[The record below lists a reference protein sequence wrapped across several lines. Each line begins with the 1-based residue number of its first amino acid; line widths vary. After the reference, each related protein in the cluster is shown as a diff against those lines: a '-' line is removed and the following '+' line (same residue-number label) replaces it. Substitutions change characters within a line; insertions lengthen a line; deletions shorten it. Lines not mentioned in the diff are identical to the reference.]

1 LLLNWAM
8 EPSSSR
14 FETSK
19 ISSCAKRFL
28 RPSARYG
35 LTCESGQVK
44 RSQLG
49 KFVGT
54 NVVEFAEEARES
66 YVPVVVKGCVAEDED
81 AVLWV
86 KEN

>member
-1 LLLNWAM
+1 M

-35 LTCESGQVK
+35 LTCGSGQVIGANWESFE
-44 RSQLG
+44 RG
-49 KFVGT
+49 EGWGT

-66 YVPVVVKGCVAEDED
+66 YVPVVVEGCVAEDED

>member
-1 LLLNWAM
+1 
-8 EPSSSR
+8 
-14 FETSK
+14 
-19 ISSCAKRFL
+19 
-28 RPSARYG
+28 
-35 LTCESGQVK
+35 
-44 RSQLG
+44 LG

>member
-1 LLLNWAM
+1 M

-35 LTCESGQVK
+35 LICESGQVK
-44 RSQLG
+44 EANWEGFREG
-49 KFVGT
+49 WGA

-66 YVPVVVKGCVAEDED
+66 YVPVVVEGCVAEDED